1 MTGLVLPPNGVY
13 AVHARLRGREHRG
26 ALNLGLRP
34 TLASPTPRLQC
45 EVHLLDFA
53 EEIYGTELELTFAAK
68 LRNEQKFP
76 DVMALQSQITGD
88 LAAVQAPQCETAGV
102 SAPAVCCSAWLGGVL
117 MCKLYHPCPQL
128 LNRAL
133 KRASRESATRPSVTV
148 GKSIG

>member
-1 MTGLVLPPNGVY
+1 VTGLVLPPNGVY

-102 SAPAVCCSAWLGGVL
+102 SAPAVRCSARLGVTD
-117 MCKLYHPCPQL
+117 
-128 LNRAL
+128 
-133 KRASRESATRPSVTV
+133 SRCYFLAFLGSSAGFT
-148 GKSIG
+148 